1 MGPDGVLV
9 ECDRSVL
16 TVIPT
21 GPPEVELAPIIMP
34 FNVTVMILP
43 AEIKLKTTVRTTQLI
58 PVAPL
63 LTIVDGSEETIVLG
77 VTPDAKKPVG

>member
-1 MGPDGVLV
+1 M
-9 ECDRSVL
+9 E
-16 TVIPT
+16 
-21 GPPEVELAPIIMP
+21 PPEVGLAPIVIP
-34 FNVTVMILP
+34 SNVTITELTGIILVP
-43 AEIKLKTTVRTTQLI
+43 TVRTTQLI